1 MKKHIPIVLS
11 LILSICLLQTPLSA
25 KGNEKVLLIVKEIHG
40 SSELQS
46 LKNNEVIVMKDTL
59 EKAGF
64 KVEVA
69 SASGR
74 TFLFKEVT
82 LESDVKLAEVNIGEY
97 AGFIFNC
104 SALGANVAPGSEA
117 VPAFGEAF
125 SKPEEVAIAKKI
137 IAAGKPVAAQDKG
150 VVILAQAGGLAGKKY
165 SYGRDLLISEAIY
178 EGQSVIQDGNIITST
193 YCPYLGSNDQTVELT
208 NALIA
213 VLQK

>member
-1 MKKHIPIVLS
+1 MKKHILIILS
-11 LILSICLLQTPLSA
+11 LILSICLLQKPLSA
-25 KGNEKVLLIVKEIHG
+25 QDNGKVLLIVKEIHG
-40 SSELQS
+40 SSDLQ
-46 LKNNEVIVMKDTL
+46 LLENNEVIVMKDLL

-82 LESDVKLAEVNIGEY
+82 LESDMKLAEVNIGEY

-104 SALGANVAPGSEA
+104 SALGVNVAPGSKA
-117 VPAFGEAF
+117 LLALGEAF
-125 SKPEEVAIAKKI
+125 LKPEEVAIAKKI
-137 IAAGKPVAAQDKG
+137 IVAGKPVAAQDKG

-165 SYGRDLLISEAIY
+165 SYERDLLLNKAIY
-178 EGQSVIQDGNIITST
+178 GGQDVVQDGNIITST
-193 YCPYLGSNDQTVELT
+193 FCPYFGSMDQTVELT
-208 NALIA
+208 NAFIA